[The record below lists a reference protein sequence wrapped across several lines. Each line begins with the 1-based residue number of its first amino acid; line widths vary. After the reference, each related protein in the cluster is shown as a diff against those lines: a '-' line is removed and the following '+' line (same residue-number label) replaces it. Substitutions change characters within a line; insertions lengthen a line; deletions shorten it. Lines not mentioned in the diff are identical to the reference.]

1 MYKHTYAPL
10 PPPPPKK
17 TQLLE
22 ATHLGGFRLDAT
34 VANRLVG
41 ALLDQQ
47 CLDHADR
54 CVVCC
59 CF

>member
-1 MYKHTYAPL
+1 MDRLTPASLPL
-10 PPPPPKK
+10 

-22 ATHLGGFRLDAT
+22 VTHLGGFRIDAAL
-34 VANRLVG
+34 ANRLVG

-54 CVVCC
+54 CVV
-59 CF
+59 